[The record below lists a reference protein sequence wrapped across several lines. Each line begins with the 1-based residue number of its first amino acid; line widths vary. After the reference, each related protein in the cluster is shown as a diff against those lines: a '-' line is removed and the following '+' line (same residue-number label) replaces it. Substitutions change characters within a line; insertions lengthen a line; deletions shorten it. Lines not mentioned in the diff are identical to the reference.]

1 MKYIVALDQGTTSS
15 RAVVFDENGA
25 LVASHGIEFRQIYPK
40 PGWVEH
46 DPEDIYESQLNALR
60 AAVEKAG
67 IDAAD
72 ILAVGIANQRETA
85 LLWERETGRPLHNA
99 IVWQCRR
106 TAPLVERLKED
117 GLGNTIR
124 DRTGLIPDAYFS
136 GTKLEWLLDS
146 IDGARDR
153 AQNGELCFG
162 TVDSFLAYRLTGG
175 RAHVTD
181 ATNASRTMLFNI
193 HKQEWDEVLLRAMD
207 IPAPLL
213 PTVVDSSGVIGML
226 DKSILGREV
235 PIAAMAGDQHAALY
249 GQACFGPGEAKN
261 TYGTGCFV
269 LMNTGARPVRSQFGL
284 LSTVAWRVNGKP
296 TYALEGS
303 VFVAGAAIQWLRD
316 EMKLISTAAE
326 SETLARSLADNGGV
340 YLVPAFTG
348 MGAPYWDMY
357 ARGTIV
363 GLTRGAGRAHIVR
376 AALESI
382 AYQSAD
388 VLEAMEKDGGVRM
401 AALRVDGGA
410 SANEFLMQF
419 QSDILGVPVVTPQVT
434 ETTALGA
441 AMLAGRA
448 VGLWDDNRLKTVWQ
462 RKKEFRPTMPGENRE
477 RLLLQWRRA
486 IERAR
491 KWEEELHTNGGAS
504 VQFQSDI
511 LGVSVVTPQVTET
524 TALGAAML
532 AGRAVGLWDDN
543 RLKTVWQRKKEF
555 RPTMPG
561 ENRERLLQQWRRAIE
576 RARRWEEE

>member
-175 RAHVTD
+175 RVHVTD

-226 DKSILGREV
+226 DKSILGREI

-269 LMNTGARPVRSQFGL
+269 LMNTGARPVRSQSGL

-477 RLLLQWRRA
+477 RLL
-486 IERAR
+486 
-491 KWEEELHTNGGAS
+491 
-504 VQFQSDI
+504 
-511 LGVSVVTPQVTET
+511 
-524 TALGAAML
+524 
-532 AGRAVGLWDDN
+532 
-543 RLKTVWQRKKEF
+543 
-555 RPTMPG
+555 
-561 ENRERLLQQWRRAIE
+561 QQWRRAIE